1 MMLKAQKVEYAKKL
15 KAEIKKYKVVG
26 VLPLGAIPDRLLQK
40 VKNQVKPDTKLV
52 IARKSLLLKAMEGD
66 ERLAKLTPMIE
77 KNVAL
82 ILTNKD
88 PFELHRIISSNKLK
102 LAAKPNQISPKNLDI
117 EAGETTIPPGQ
128 AVTDLK
134 AAGIDVQIQK
144 GKVVIAKD
152 KTLVAQGAK
161 ITLAVAKALTML
173 DIKPFEVSASIG
185 AMVSEGLFITGDVLT
200 ITPEMVTTQIAQG
213 FSVANSLTTQI
224 GYVTQYNVGT
234 LLKRGYLGALGVGM
248 ATKSYEPG
256 IVEKLIATA
265 VGQAIGVSVEIP
277 QEPAPAAEAPAPSA

>member
-26 VLPLGAIPDRLLQK
+26 VLPLSAIPDRLLQK

-66 ERLAKLTPMIE
+66 ERLTKLTPMIE

-161 ITLAVAKALTML
+161 ISLAVAKALTML

-185 AMVSEGLFITGDVLT
+185 AMVSDGLFITSDVLT
-200 ITPEMVTTQIAQG
+200 ITPELVSKQIAQG
-213 FSVANSLTTQI
+213 FNVANSLTTQI

-256 IVEKLIATA
+256 IVEKLIANA

-277 QEPAPAAEAPAPSA
+277 EAAAPAAEAPAPSA

>member
-52 IARKSLLLKAMEGD
+52 IARKSLMLKAMEGD
-66 ERLAKLTPMIE
+66 ERLSKLTPMIE

-88 PFELHRIISSNKLK
+88 PFELHRIVSSNKLK

-144 GKVVIAKD
+144 GKVVIAKN

-185 AMVSEGLFITGDVLT
+185 AMVSDGLFITGDVLT
-200 ITPEMVTTQIAQG
+200 ITPELVTTQIAQG
-213 FSVANSLTTQI
+213 FNVANSLTTQI

-277 QEPAPAAEAPAPSA
+277 EAAAPAAEAPAPSA

>member
-26 VLPLGAIPDRLLQK
+26 VLPLSAIPDRLLQK

-88 PFELHRIISSNKLK
+88 PFELHRIVSSNKLK

-200 ITPEMVTTQIAQG
+200 ITPELVTTQIAQG
-213 FSVANSLTTQI
+213 FNVANSLTTQI

-277 QEPAPAAEAPAPSA
+277 EEPAPAAEAAAPSA